1 MRWLLPVLSRAP
13 FICLPQVGGVLYAVA
28 MIKRYAVTRLPGDRR
43 WVILDRRLSAPCALP
58 DDQGQPVPLE
68 WSAREAAEA
77 WLYMC
82 RVAWGRGLVQAPE
95 GWN

>member
-1 MRWLLPVLSRAP
+1 
-13 FICLPQVGGVLYAVA
+13 
-28 MIKRYAVTRLPGDRR
+28 MIKRYEVSQLPNER
-43 WVILDRRLSAPCALP
+43 WVIQDHQLSEPCALP
-58 DDQGQPVPLE
+58 DATPLE
-68 WSAREAAEA
+68 WSLRQGAEQ